1 MAAVRSQPTA
11 RISVL
16 DHPGTRRPDGSSS
29 RTGGVLT
36 ARLVAFVLVL
46 LSLALVTISFRED
59 PDGVLHSA
67 QRAALS
73 ALAPL
78 EAAGERVARPFR
90 DAWGYASGLF
100 AAKAENERLKRELE
114 TLRQQAVENE
124 NAARENEDLR
134 ALLRFRDGP
143 RFPAGYQGVATRV
156 IARPPSIYSS
166 QEVLIAAGSSD
177 GVRVNDPVVTED
189 GLVGRVA
196 EVTSNAS
203 KVTLLIDQA
212 SAVSAVVLQSGAAGI
227 VRHGPSG
234 GSTLVLDRVPKEELV
249 SEGDTVITAGW
260 QSGKLESLYPR
271 GIPVGTVTGVGQ
283 QDVDVYKRIQVT
295 SLVDFDSLSGV
306 IVLVQPGKR

>member
-1 MAAVRSQPTA
+1 MAPVRSQPTA

-16 DHPGTRRPDGSSS
+16 DHPGVRRPDGSSS
-29 RTGGVLT
+29 RSGGILTG
-36 ARLVAFVLVL
+36 RLVAFLLVL

-59 PDGVLHSA
+59 PDGVLHTA
-67 QRAALS
+67 QRGALS

-90 DAWGYASGLF
+90 DAWEYVSGLF

-114 TLRQQAVENE
+114 ALRQQAVENE

-134 ALLRFRDGP
+134 ALLQFRDGP
-143 RFPAGYQGVATRV
+143 RFPAGYEGVATRV

-166 QEVLIAAGSSD
+166 QEVVIAAGEGD

-196 EVTSNAS
+196 EVTGNAS

-234 GSTLVLDRVPKEELV
+234 SALVLDRVPKEELV
-249 SEGDTVITAGW
+249 TEGDTVITAGW
-260 QSGKLESLYPR
+260 RSGKLESLYPR

-295 SLVDFDSLSGV
+295 SLVDFDSLAGV
-306 IVLVQPGKR
+306 IVLVQAGQR

>member
-1 MAAVRSQPTA
+1 
-11 RISVL
+11 
-16 DHPGTRRPDGSSS
+16 
-29 RTGGVLT
+29 VLT

>member
-1 MAAVRSQPTA
+1 MAPVRSQPTA

-16 DHPGTRRPDGSSS
+16 DHPGVRRPDGSPS
-29 RTGGVLT
+29 RSGGILTG
-36 ARLVAFVLVL
+36 RLVAFLLVL

-59 PDGVLHSA
+59 PDGVLHTA
-67 QRAALS
+67 QRGALT

-90 DAWGYASGLF
+90 DAWGYVSGLF

-114 TLRQQAVENE
+114 ALRQQAVENE

-134 ALLRFRDGP
+134 ALLQFRDGP
-143 RFPAGYQGVATRV
+143 RFPAGYEGVATRV
-156 IARPPSIYSS
+156 IARPPSIHSS
-166 QEVLIAAGSSD
+166 QEVVIAAGEGD

-196 EVTSNAS
+196 EVTGNAS

-234 GSTLVLDRVPKEELV
+234 STLVLDRVPKEELV
-249 SEGDTVITAGW
+249 TEGDTVITAGW
-260 QSGKLESLYPR
+260 RSGRLESLYPR

-295 SLVDFDSLSGV
+295 SLVDFDSLAGV
-306 IVLVQPGKR
+306 IVLVQAGQR

>member
-1 MAAVRSQPTA
+1 MAPVRSEPTA

-16 DHPGTRRPDGSSS
+16 DHPRVRRPDGSPS
-29 RTGGVLT
+29 RSGGILT

-73 ALAPL
+73 AIAPL
-78 EAAGERVARPFR
+78 EAAGERVARPFG
-90 DAWGYASGLF
+90 DAWGYVSGLF
-100 AAKAENERLKRELE
+100 AAKAENERLRREVE
-114 TLRQQAVENE
+114 ALRQQAVENE

-134 ALLRFRDGP
+134 ALLQFRDGP
-143 RFPAGYQGVATRV
+143 RFPAGYEAVATRV
-156 IARPPSIYSS
+156 IARPPSIASS
-166 QEVLIAAGSSD
+166 QEVLISAGTAD

-196 EVTSNAS
+196 DVTGNAS
-203 KVTLLIDQA
+203 KVTLLVDQA
-212 SAVSAVVLQSGAAGI
+212 SAVSAVVLQSQAAGV

-249 SEGDTVITAGW
+249 REGDTVVTAGW
-260 QSGKLESLYPR
+260 RTGRLESLYPR
-271 GIPVGTVTGVGQ
+271 GIPIGTVTGVGQ

-295 SLVDFDSLSGV
+295 SLVDFDSLAGV
-306 IVLVQPGKR
+306 IVLVQARQR